1 MSAAE
6 RAAKRAAED
15 YRQRHSLGIAP
26 LGDLVS
32 LIENTEQVDV
42 AILEG
47 NSDAHGL
54 TVRDPIR
61 GAVIVAATT
70 TAHPVRQRS
79 TLAHELG
86 HILFSDYTSD
96 DRREWGARSPD
107 EVRADAFAR
116 HLLVPIE
123 GLVKHLDE
131 HGGERK
137 AALPLSLMSRLVQEF
152 KASPQL
158 VAIQLAD
165 AGRIT
170 EATKR
175 SMAESLST
183 PLLAAKFGWADQYK
197 AWEQESQQRRAPQ
210 KLLARVTE
218 AYLSGILPAAFV
230 ARLRQISEDELRAE
244 LDSSKITPETP
255 ALTETIDLTEFL
267 PPETP

>member
-1 MSAAE
+1 MSASE
-6 RAAKRAAED
+6 RAARKAAEE
-15 YRQRHSLGIAP
+15 YRQRHALGVAP

-32 LIENTEQVDV
+32 LIEHTEQVDV

-61 GAVIVAATT
+61 AAVIVAATT
-70 TAHPVRQRS
+70 TPHPVRQRS

-107 EVRADAFAR
+107 EVRADSFAR

-123 GLVKHLDE
+123 GLVKHLDD
-131 HGGERK
+131 HGHKRN
-137 AALPLSLMSRLVQEF
+137 AAIPLSVMSRLVQEF

-158 VAIQLAD
+158 VAIQLAE

-170 EATKR
+170 EMTKR
-175 SMAESLST
+175 DMAESLST

-197 AWEQESQQRRAPQ
+197 GWQQESQQRRAPQ

-230 ARLRQISEDELRAE
+230 ARLRQISEDDLQAE
-244 LDSSKITPETP
+244 LDASNVTPETP
-255 ALTETIDLTEFL
+255 AQTEAIDLTEFL
-267 PPETP
+267 PPDVT